1 MQKVCLGL
9 ALLTAGL
16 TEVCAQVSVEITLP
30 QDQFL
35 PSETLLAAV
44 RIINHSGQ
52 KLHLGGE
59 RDWLAFGIEARGGS
73 VVPKL
78 GDPSVVGEFDLDS
91 STVATKRVDL
101 TPYFNFAEPGSYL
114 VTATVKI
121 RGWDREFVSRAK
133 PFDIIRG
140 AKLWEQEFGLPTS
153 SEVANAT
160 PEVRKFILQQ
170 ASYLKGQLRLY
181 MRLTDASGARTFRV
195 VPIGQVVSF
204 SRPEGQVDK
213 WSNLH
218 VLYANGAHSFSY
230 TQFNPEGELLVR
242 ETYDYATTRPRLQIN
257 EEGKISVTGGAR
269 RVTPKDVP
277 LTKPAEGEKKL
288 NE

>member
-1 MQKVCLGL
+1 
-9 ALLTAGL
+9 
-16 TEVCAQVSVEITLP
+16 
-30 QDQFL
+30 
-35 PSETLLAAV
+35 
-44 RIINHSGQ
+44 
-52 KLHLGGE
+52 
-59 RDWLAFGIEARGGS
+59 
-73 VVPKL
+73 
-78 GDPSVVGEFDLDS
+78 
-91 STVATKRVDL
+91 
-101 TPYFNFAEPGSYL
+101 
-114 VTATVKI
+114 
-121 RGWDREFVSRAK
+121 
-133 PFDIIRG
+133 
-140 AKLWEQEFGLPTS
+140 
-153 SEVANAT
+153 
-160 PEVRKFILQQ
+160 
-170 ASYLKGQLRLY
+170 
-181 MRLTDASGARTFRV
+181 MRLTDASGAKTFRV